1 MVRTLGVS
9 HEESAE
15 RVKTMTITLEN
26 PGQGPLTADQFAH
39 LGEGAIAYVR
49 PIRSEEAQALFPQ
62 IQGLQPGQQ
71 LFALLGANGAPIV
84 LADSKDAAVA
94 NAWENHLATVSVH

>member
-1 MVRTLGVS
+1 MEISRNSSNGLASG
-9 HEESAE
+9 
-15 RVKTMTITLEN
+15 
-26 PGQGPLTADQFAH
+26 GLTADQFAH

-49 PIRSEEAQALFPQ
+49 PVGTEQAQALFPGVS
-62 IQGLQPGQQ
+62 GLRPGMQ

-94 NAWENHLATVSVH
+94 NAWEHQLSTVSVH